1 MKTFWAALALFA
13 VLLGVVVLNFYHINH
28 VADELNR
35 KLDALPACE
44 EAEEALDEMYRY
56 WEGHKKC
63 ASLSVSYEVLYK
75 MEENMTDMRS
85 AMAEEE
91 ASEFEKARA
100 LMRISIRQMRRLEKF
115 SIENI
120 F

>member
-1 MKTFWAALALFA
+1 
-13 VLLGVVVLNFYHINH
+13 
-28 VADELNR
+28 
-35 KLDALPACE
+35 
-44 EAEEALDEMYRY
+44 
-56 WEGHKKC
+56 
-63 ASLSVSYEVLYK
+63 

-85 AMAEEE
+85 AVAEEE

>member
-1 MKTFWAALALFA
+1 MKTFWAALTLFMI
-13 VLLGVVVLNFYHINH
+13 LLVVVALNFYHINH

-35 KLDALPACE
+35 QLDALPSCE
-44 EAEEALDEMYRY
+44 DAEEALDEMYHY
-56 WEGHKKC
+56 WDGHKKC

-75 MEENMTDMRS
+75 MEENITDMQS
-85 AMAEEE
+85 AVAEKEE
-91 ASEFEKARA
+91 SEFEKARA

>member
-1 MKTFWAALALFA
+1 MKTFWAALVLFA
-13 VLLGVVVLNFYHINH
+13 VLLGAVVLNFFHINH

-35 KLDALPACE
+35 QLDALPACE
-44 EAEEALDEMYRY
+44 QASEALEEMYRY
-56 WEGHKKC
+56 WDGHKKC

-75 MEENMTDMRS
+75 MEENITDMRS
-85 AMAEEE
+85 AVAQKEEN
-91 ASEFEKARA
+91 EFEKARA

-115 SIENI
+115 SVENI